1 MQKGHFLGLSAFQL
15 LAMFRRGIFYS
26 FLSIYLREYL
36 KVSNTEMTLLATF
49 SMLANITGQ
58 SLVWGRISDYFKKR
72 RLLIMGGELFAAV
85 GYLVVYAI
93 HKNVGQNISLRGA
106 AYTIIIGFTII
117 EFFWSSSNIGWTA
130 LIADLTT
137 ETERSSVMGRLQF
150 VGGIGNILGVS
161 ISGLLYLGG
170 KGFWD
175 GNLFFI
181 SSGIMLVSIIGLMLI
196 PESYA
201 ELEGYKDSLRNNDH
215 NKEVSNNKNSIYN
228 VNTPSKL
235 DLGVFIWF
243 LIVLGIVNIGANSIN
258 SILQVHI
265 RLPET
270 FNASDETLA
279 WFRNTS
285 SIAVILG
292 GLVVGKLV
300 SRFSDDKILIASMST
315 AFLVT
320 LALPF
325 LPSLPFFFLY
335 AFIFGIVRVLTQTT
349 SYSIVAKIIPLK
361 RRGKLMAYYNATFYL
376 AWGLGGTLITGPV
389 ADVIIRNGYPD
400 FFAYEITFFVAALVV
415 LIGILYYFIFKPRR
429 YSLLTDGKLIE

>member
-279 WFRNTS
+279 WLLLLNLDLVPEEDIETHPNIKFSWFLLQGKTDDALEIAMKLAEANIPVSKHYQHLLKLDPDLKKTQEVANT
-285 SIAVILG
+285 
-292 GLVVGKLV
+292 
-300 SRFSDDKILIASMST
+300 
-315 AFLVT
+315 
-320 LALPF
+320 
-325 LPSLPFFFLY
+325 
-335 AFIFGIVRVLTQTT
+335 
-349 SYSIVAKIIPLK
+349 
-361 RRGKLMAYYNATFYL
+361 
-376 AWGLGGTLITGPV
+376 
-389 ADVIIRNGYPD
+389 
-400 FFAYEITFFVAALVV
+400 FFALAHRRIELSKK
-415 LIGILYYFIFKPRR
+415 LGIKAF
-429 YSLLTDGKLIE
+429 